1 MSPSIDAPYY
11 DIIITSESRDYTI
24 RGMPLNPLIE
34 LVHGITEPKPT
45 KLNKNYEYK
54 FIGIPN
60 PFDIWTRQYLAKWLI
75 EDDKFYLTELEGDIY
90 GVQLTPETFFI
101 RHNSASGSAFK
112 QLATW
117 YTGTLTTLSEVRFQF
132 IEQEKFKVW
141 HRVIYQIEK
150 GTVLSTERKIFQEK
164 YVELPF

>member
-1 MSPSIDAPYY
+1 MSPSLDAPYY
-11 DIIITSESRDYTI
+11 DIIITAESRDYTI

-45 KLNKNYEYK
+45 KFNKDYEYK
-54 FIGIPN
+54 FVGIPN
-60 PFDIWTRQYLAKWLI
+60 PFDVWARQYLAKWLI
-75 EDDKFYLTELEGDIY
+75 RDDKFYLTELEGEIY
-90 GVQLTPETFFI
+90 GVKLTPHTFFI
-101 RHNSASGSAFK
+101 KHNLASGSVFK

-117 YTGTLTTLSEVRFQF
+117 YTGTLVTFSEVRIQF
-132 IEQEKFKVW
+132 IEQEKFEVW

-150 GTVLSTERKIFQEK
+150 GTVLSSEHQKFQEK